1 MKIVL
6 RKNESYKKLKIT
18 KFFLKHGQVTQA
30 TLKDKYTLLY
40 SNIFSQNTLIWT
52 DLSSHIFL
60 KCSL

>member
-40 SNIFSQNTLIWT
+40 SNIFSQNTLI
-52 DLSSHIFL
+52 
-60 KCSL
+60 